1 MILNIIHV
9 GVSWIMERPN
19 NTACTES
26 ANLQSVELYA
36 TRKKNPVWRSRL
48 CPSHIIIASRQVENS
63 SLLGRSIEFGALDC
77 SVLWIGPMC
86 RLCRTIRFVV
96 SDYRIRCVGFSS
108 SFSDHWFRCVRLS
121 SSFSDHWF
129 CCVRLL
135 SWVSSV
141 RLLRSLSRTMESFA
155 SEFWVGCVWLCRT
168 FVKLLDP
175 FYKTTAPV
183 VSDCWARCVGLL
195 GPLFQTVCSLN
206 LSCCVVV
213 ILSHW

>member
-63 SLLGRSIEFGALDC
+63 SLLGRSIEFGVLDC

-96 SDYRIRCVGFSS
+96 SEYEIRCVGLSNSLCRIFKLIFGPLISLCQTIELIFGPLILLCQTFEL
-108 SFSDHWFRCVRLS
+108 SFFCQTTEVLESDYGVFCVGI
-121 SSFSDHWF
+121 
-129 CCVRLL
+129 L
-135 SWVSSV
+135 SW
-141 RLLRSLSRTMESFA
+141 
-155 SEFWVGCVWLCRT
+155 LC
-168 FVKLLDP
+168 LIM
-175 FYKTTAPV
+175 
-183 VSDCWARCVGLL
+183 
-195 GPLFQTVCSLN
+195 QNVC
-206 LSCCVVV
+206 
-213 ILSHW
+213 

>member
-108 SFSDHWFRCVRLS
+108 SFSDHWFGCVRLS
-121 SSFSDHWF
+121 SSFFRPTDF
-129 CCVRLL
+129 
-135 SWVSSV
+135 
-141 RLLRSLSRTMESFA
+141 
-155 SEFWVGCVWLCRT
+155 
-168 FVKLLDP
+168 
-175 FYKTTAPV
+175 V
-183 VSDCWARCVGLL
+183 VSDYRAHFGPLILLCQTFELSFFCQTTEVLESDYGVFCVG
-195 GPLFQTVCSLN
+195 
-206 LSCCVVV
+206 
-213 ILSHW
+213 ILSWLCLIMQNVC